1 MFPLNEKY
9 RIAMKRQVHRYAI
22 SGTIGN
28 KNFTDAD
35 FSKLTITNRIA
46 DDNTVNI
53 GSVYMAELHI
63 TFLKSLGIAW
73 NLTNGWEISLSEGLW
88 IKEDEVYTYIPMG
101 HYFIHETKT
110 TKEGIEVTAYDAMCK
125 LDKSWRGLAVKN
137 RTLPAILD
145 DICEACGVELAS
157 IDFTQFPNSSTVF
170 TLASEND
177 CETYRDILSWI
188 ALTMGSYATINRF
201 GFLDLRMYTSTAYDP
216 ADYIDEDARADSYA
230 FNDYYTRYTGLY
242 ATDSERKATKYFHVE
257 PDDGLTYNIGT
268 NPFIQ
273 NVTEQ
278 KFAQTCEAI
287 LNGIQ
292 NIDYVPFSIDTLP
305 TAVYD
310 LGDVIQFS
318 GGAGGGKQG
327 CIMLYDYTYNQ
338 ESHFEGLGQNPQLA
352 DAKSKTD
359 KNISGILSQVDAA
372 KEYMYSFSNDDEIV
386 LSQNWKTVLSQRFG
400 TATATWAMF
409 QAEILCDDPAGSV
422 VEVRYLLDNEVVSR
436 YPIETWIEGKHI
448 LSLMYPI
455 TTDEGNYY
463 NWVVQLRTDGGAVE
477 IHQGDAI
484 GIIKGQ
490 GLVSSDVWNGYI
502 DVVDEYNILEVEDDV
517 EFVQYVDTSVSVVTQ
532 VPISTSITENF
543 TAIETEEDSEFV
555 HYIDAYAFNQDFLNQ
570 LTWDEAKLHTW
581 DYTEINYAWGIDT
594 E

>member
-1 MFPLNEKY
+1 MFPFNEKY
-9 RIAMKRQVHRYAI
+9 RRAMKRQIHRYAI

-35 FSKLTITNRIA
+35 FSKFTITNRIA
-46 DDNTVNI
+46 DDNTVSI

-63 TFLKSLGIAW
+63 TFLKSLGISW
-73 NLTNGWEISLSEGLW
+73 VNTLGWEIYIAEGLW
-88 IKEDEVYTYIPMG
+88 VDPIDGFTYVPAG
-101 HYFIHETKT
+101 HYFIQEVKN
-110 TKEGIEVTAYDAMCK
+110 TKEGIEVTAYDAMSK
-125 LDKSWRGLAVKN
+125 FDKTPRNLATKN
-137 RTLPAILD
+137 RTLPALLE
-145 DICEACGVELAS
+145 DICEACGVDLVS

-216 ADYIDEDARADSYA
+216 ADFIDEDARADSYA

-273 NVTEQ
+273 GVTEQ
-278 KFAQTCEAI
+278 KFKQVCEAI
-287 LNGIQ
+287 LGGIQ

-338 ESHFEGLGQNPQLA
+338 ESHFEGLGQNPALA

-359 KNISGILSQVDAA
+359 KNISRILSQVDAA
-372 KEYMYSFSNDDEIV
+372 KEYMYSFTNDSDVV
-386 LSQNWKTVLSQRFG
+386 LTQNWRTILTQRFG

-409 QAEILCDDPAGSV
+409 QAEILCDDPDGSV
-422 VEVRYLLDNEVVSR
+422 VEVRYLLDNEVISR

-455 TTDEGNYY
+455 TTDEGNFY
-463 NWVVQLRTDGGAVE
+463 NWAVQLRSDGGAVE
-477 IHQGDAI
+477 IKQGDAI

-502 DVVDEYNILEVEDDV
+502 DVSDEYTIMSTLEDSDLLTYTETTV
-517 EFVQYVDTSVSVVTQ
+517 TAVTQ
-532 VPISTSITENF
+532 LPTSESITEDF
-543 TAIETEEDSEFV
+543 DLLDSV
-555 HYIDAYAFNQDFLNQ
+555 DDSGVKHYVDVYAFNQDFLNQ
-570 LTWDEAKLHTW
+570 LTWDEAALHTW
-581 DYTEINYAWGIDT
+581 DYTEINYVWGIDL

>member
-1 MFPLNEKY
+1 MFPLTEKY
-9 RIAMKRQVHRYAI
+9 RRAMKRQVHRYAI

-46 DDNTVNI
+46 DDNTVSI

-73 NLTNGWEISLSEGLW
+73 ANTLGWEIYIAEGLW
-88 IKEDEVYTYIPMG
+88 LDPIDGFSYVPAG
-101 HYFIHETKT
+101 HYFIQEVKNTKD
-110 TKEGIEVTAYDAMCK
+110 GIEVTAYDAMSK
-125 LDKSWRGLAVKN
+125 FDKTPRNLATKN
-137 RTLPAILD
+137 RTLPALLE

-157 IDFTQFPNSSTVF
+157 RDFTNFPNSSTVYS
-170 TLASEND
+170 LASEND

-188 ALTMGSYATINRF
+188 ALTMGSYATITKAGN
-201 GFLDLRMYTSTAYDP
+201 LDLLMYKSTEDEP
-216 ADYIDEDARADSYA
+216 DDFIDEDARADSYS

-242 ATDSERKATKYFHVE
+242 ATDSKQKATKYFHVE

-278 KFAQTCEAI
+278 KFAQTCEGI
-287 LNGIQ
+287 LSALQ
-292 NIDYVPFSIDTLP
+292 SIDYVPFSIDILP
-305 TAVYD
+305 TVVYD
-310 LGDVIQFS
+310 LGDIIEFS
-318 GGAGGGKQG
+318 GGAGGGRPG
-327 CIMLYDYTYNQ
+327 CLMLWDYTYNQ
-338 ESHFEGLGQNPQLA
+338 ESHFEGLGDNPNLA
-352 DAKSKTD
+352 NAKSKTD
-359 KNISGILSQVDAA
+359 KNISGIISQVDAA
-372 KEYMYSFSNDDEIV
+372 KEYMYSFSNDSDVI
-386 LSQNWKTVLSQRFG
+386 LTTNWKTILTQRFG

-409 QAEILCDDPAGSV
+409 QAEILCDDPDGSV
-422 VEVRYLLDNEVVSR
+422 VEVRYLLDNEVISR
-436 YPIETWIEGKHI
+436 FPIETWIEGKHI

-455 TTDEGNYY
+455 TTDEGNFY
-463 NWVVQLRTDGGAVE
+463 NWAVQLRSDGGAVE

-502 DVVDEYNILEVEDDV
+502 DIVDEYTIMSTLEDSDLLTYTE
-517 EFVQYVDTSVSVVTQ
+517 TSVSAATQ
-532 VPISTSITENF
+532 IPEASSISDSFGLLSTDDDSSIK
-543 TAIETEEDSEFV
+543 
-555 HYIDAYAFNQDFLNQ
+555 HYVDVYAFNQDFLNQ
-570 LTWDEAKLHTW
+570 LTWDEAALHTW
-581 DYTEINYAWGIDT
+581 DYTEINYVWGIDI

>member
-1 MFPLNEKY
+1 MFPFNEKY
-9 RIAMKRQVHRYAI
+9 RRAMKRQVHRYAI

-46 DDNTVNI
+46 DDNTVSI

-73 NLTNGWEISLSEGLW
+73 GNTLGWEIYIAEGLW
-88 IKEDEVYTYIPMG
+88 IDPIDGFTYVPAG
-101 HYFIHETKT
+101 HYFIQEVKN
-110 TKEGIEVTAYDAMCK
+110 TKEGIEVTAYDAMSK
-125 LDKSWRGLAVKN
+125 FDKAPRNLATKN
-137 RTLPAILD
+137 RTLPALLE

-157 IDFTQFPNSSTVF
+157 TDFTNFPNSSTVYS
-170 TLASEND
+170 LASEND

-188 ALTMGSYATINRF
+188 ALTMGSYATINKV
-201 GFLDLRMYTSTAYDP
+201 GNLNLLMYKTIEGDP
-216 ADYIDEDARADSYA
+216 DDFIDEDARADSYA

-242 ATDSERKATKYFHVE
+242 ATDTERKATKYFHVT

-278 KFAQTCEAI
+278 KFAQTCEGI
-287 LNGIQ
+287 LSALQ
-292 NIDYVPFSIDTLP
+292 NIDYVPFSIDILP
-305 TAVYD
+305 TVVYD
-310 LGDVIQFS
+310 LGDIIEFS
-318 GGAGGGKQG
+318 GGAGGGRPG
-327 CIMLYDYTYNQ
+327 CLMLWDYTYNQ
-338 ESHFEGLGQNPQLA
+338 ESHFEGLGDNPNLA
-352 DAKSKTD
+352 SAKSKTD

-409 QAEILCDDPAGSV
+409 QAEILCDDPDGSV
-422 VEVRYLLDNEVVSR
+422 VEVRYLLDNEVISR
-436 YPIETWIEGKHI
+436 FPIETWIEGKHI

-463 NWVVQLRTDGGAVE
+463 NWAVQLRSDGGAVE
-477 IHQGDAI
+477 IHTGDAI
-484 GIIKGQ
+484 GVIKGQ
-490 GLVSSDVWNGYI
+490 GLVASDVWNGYI
-502 DVVDEYNILEVEDDV
+502 DVADEYTIMSTIDDADLLTYT
-517 EFVQYVDTSVSVVTQ
+517 ETSVSAATQ
-532 VPISTSITENF
+532 IPEASSISDSF
-543 TAIETEEDSEFV
+543 GLLDSDEDSEV
-555 HYIDAYAFNQDFLNQ
+555 RHYVDVYAFNQDFLNQ
-570 LTWDEAKLHTW
+570 LTWDEAALHTW
-581 DYTEINYAWGIDT
+581 DYTEVNYVWGIDI

>member
-9 RIAMKRQVHRYAI
+9 KRTMKRQVHRYAI

-46 DDNTVNI
+46 DDNTVSI

-73 NLTNGWEISLSEGLW
+73 ANTLGWEIYIEEGLW
-88 IKEDEVYTYIPMG
+88 VDPIDGFTYVPAG
-101 HYFIHETKT
+101 HYFIQEVKN
-110 TKEGIEVTAYDAMCK
+110 TKEGIEVTAYDAMSK
-125 LDKSWRGLAVKN
+125 FDKTPRSLATKN

-145 DICEACGVELAS
+145 DICDACGVELVS

-201 GFLDLRMYTSTAYDP
+201 GFLDLRMYTSTTYDP
-216 ADYIDEDARADSYA
+216 ADFIDEDARADSYA

-273 NVTEQ
+273 GVTEQ
-278 KFAQTCEAI
+278 KFKQVCEAI
-287 LNGIQ
+287 LGGIQ

-338 ESHFEGLGQNPQLA
+338 ESHFEGLGQNPALA

-372 KEYMYSFSNDDEIV
+372 KEYMYSFTNDSDVV
-386 LSQNWKTVLSQRFG
+386 LTTNWRTILTQRFG

-409 QAEILCDDPAGSV
+409 QAEILCDDPDGSV

-463 NWVVQLRTDGGAVE
+463 NWAVQLRSDGGAVE

-502 DVVDEYNILEVEDDV
+502 DIAEEYTVMATLEDSDLLTYTE
-517 EFVQYVDTSVSVVTQ
+517 TSVTAVTQ
-532 VPISTSITENF
+532 LPTSESITENF
-543 TAIETEEDSEFV
+543 DLLDSVDDSEV
-555 HYIDAYAFNQDFLNQ
+555 KHYVDVYAFNQDFLNQ

-581 DYTEINYAWGIDT
+581 DYTEVNYVWGIDI

>member
-1 MFPLNEKY
+1 MYPFNEDYHNALKY
-9 RIAMKRQVHRYAI
+9 QIHDYAL

-28 KNFTDAD
+28 KTFTEDD
-35 FSKLTITNRIA
+35 ISMLTISNRIA
-46 DDNTVNI
+46 EENEVSI
-53 GSVYMAELHI
+53 GTVYMAELHI
-63 TFLKSLGIAW
+63 TFVNSLGIAW

-88 IKEDEVYTYIPMG
+88 IEEDEDYTYIPMG

-145 DICEACGVELAS
+145 DICEACGVELVS

-170 TLASEND
+170 SLASEND

-188 ALTMGSYATINRF
+188 TLTMGSYATINRF

-273 NVTEQ
+273 GVTEQ
-278 KFAQTCEAI
+278 KFKQVCEAI
-287 LNGIQ
+287 LGGIQ

-372 KEYMYSFSNDDEIV
+372 KEYMYSFTNDSDVI
-386 LSQNWKTVLSQRFG
+386 LTTNWKTILTQRFG

-409 QAEILCDDPAGSV
+409 QAEILCDDPDGSV
-422 VEVRYLLDNEVVSR
+422 VEVRYLLDNEVISR
-436 YPIETWIEGKHI
+436 FPIETWIEGKHI

-455 TTDEGNYY
+455 TTDEGNFY
-463 NWVVQLRTDGGAVE
+463 NWAVQLRSDGGAVE

-502 DVVDEYNILEVEDDV
+502 DIAEEYTVMATLEDSDLLTYME
-517 EFVQYVDTSVSVVTQ
+517 TSVSAATQ
-532 VPISTSITENF
+532 IPEASSITEDF
-543 TAIETEEDSEFV
+543 DLLDSVDDSEV
-555 HYIDAYAFNQDFLNQ
+555 KHYVDVYAFNQDFLNQ
-570 LTWDEAKLHTW
+570 LTWDDAALHTW
-581 DYTEINYAWGIDT
+581 DYTEINYVWGIDI